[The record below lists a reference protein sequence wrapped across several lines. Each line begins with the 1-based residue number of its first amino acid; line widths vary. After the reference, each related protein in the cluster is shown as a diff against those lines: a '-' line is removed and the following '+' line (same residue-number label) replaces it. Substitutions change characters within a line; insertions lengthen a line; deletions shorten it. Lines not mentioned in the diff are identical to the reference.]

1 MASKG
6 RAAKSATEAL
16 TILWDEGFFSSW
28 KKKGSIETDLAKRGN
43 HFNGAELGLALM
55 RAKHLTR
62 RGKAGHYE
70 YIQKYPYTVVA
81 AEAAAREKK
90 KAYGKKK

>member
-16 TILWDEGFFSSW
+16 SILWEEGFFAGW
-28 KKKGSIETDLAKRGN
+28 KKKGAIETDLAKRGN
-43 HFNGAELGLALM
+43 HFNGAELGMALM

-62 RGKAGHYE
+62 KGKAASYE
-70 YIQKYPYTVVA
+70 YIQEYPYAVVV
-81 AEAAAREKK
+81 AEAAAKGQKVHVKK
-90 KAYGKKK
+90 K